1 MKTIEAEVEVTETGE
16 IRIPL
21 PPGIEPGRHA
31 VVLVVDD
38 GKSAVLPDRLLQD
51 FPVDSVGPWP
61 SDLSLR
67 REDMYGDRGR

>member
-1 MKTIEAEVEVTETGE
+1 MIGSHWREFLAHIVYHFTRGDALEEH
-16 IRIPL
+16 
-21 PPGIEPGRHA
+21 GI
-31 VVLVVDD
+31 VDD
-38 GKSAVLPDRLLQD
+38 VGTEASRDILLED